1 VPNLVREILDD
12 VFVSS
17 DATEE
22 LEHLADDV
30 ELGVVHPLRGSE
42 KKKTGKKKEPHLEP
56 LRVVSMLENLNQRI
70 R

>member
-42 KKKTGKKKEPHLEP
+42 KKKKKKKKEGASPGTSSSRLHAVE
-56 LRVVSMLENLNQRI
+56 S
-70 R
+70 